1 MKKVRDA
8 MFKGVVTV
16 HLDTPVK
23 EIAEVLIE
31 NNISGVVAV
40 DDMGETWGVV
50 TDMDLVK
57 CYAEGKTDVVA
68 EDIMS
73 PETLAVDPEMSLKDA
88 AAFMHSN
95 QIHRAFV
102 MSARSPYVTKNIP
115 IGVISATDVALELAG
130 KA

>member
-1 MKKVRDA
+1 MKKVRDV

-16 HLDTPVK
+16 HLDTSAK

-40 DDMGETWGVV
+40 DGMGESWGVV

-57 CYAEGKTDVVA
+57 YYAEGKIDVVA

-73 PETLAVDPEMSLKDA
+73 PETLSVDPEMSLKDA
-88 AAFMHSN
+88 AAFMHSH

-102 MSARSPYVTKNIP
+102 MSARSAYVTKNIP
-115 IGVISATDVALELAG
+115 IGVISATDVAREMAG

>member
-8 MFKGVVTV
+8 MFKGVLTV
-16 HLDTPVK
+16 HLDTSVK
-23 EIAEVLIE
+23 EIAKILIK

-40 DDMGETWGVV
+40 DSTGETWGVV

-57 CYAEGKTDVVA
+57 CYAEGKIDLFA

-73 PETLAVDPEMSLKDA
+73 PQTLAVDPEMSLKDA
-88 AAFMHSN
+88 AAFMHSH

-115 IGVISATDVALELAG
+115 IGVISATDVARELAG
-130 KA
+130 HT

>member
-1 MKKVRDA
+1 MKKVRDV

-16 HLDTPVK
+16 HLDTSVK

-40 DDMGETWGVV
+40 DGMGESWGVV

-57 CYAEGKTDVVA
+57 CYAEGKIDAVA
-68 EDIMS
+68 ENIMS
-73 PETLAVDPEMSLKDA
+73 PETLSVDPEMSLKDA
-88 AAFMHSN
+88 AAFMHSH

-102 MSARSPYVTKNIP
+102 MSARSAYVTKNIP
-115 IGVISATDVALELAG
+115 IGGISATDVAREMAS